1 MATNNEE
8 MVLRLGMDSSGM
20 TRGTQKALDE
30 QKKAAADYTSFWKK
44 AITDRENAEI
54 AADVRAA
61 SRANRASQLRRER
74 AQRDAEQL
82 AAINA
87 EIAAG
92 SGGYGSGFGAAGKG
106 GKNAAIRTGIAGTA
120 GAAATSAATGG
131 GFKEIGLFTGGLA
144 FGKIVEKIFEKGLL
158 GINFSKFG
166 RAVSRLVGGIEA
178 SATALI
184 TGIPIIGAGIAGI
197 MLNLSMRRQLG
208 EMAGGYGTIEGSKG
222 TQKLIADRLL
232 DKINELEKEKN
243 ISQQQASAMRGALA
257 AGGLTGI
264 KSVQRDIAKYLPQGF
279 ETKIINPEE
288 TAKKQKES
296 YEERAQAAMSQL
308 DKMQEKEHTQAEF
321 EKDRIYR
328 QNALIN
334 LQNRMKNMDKESIE
348 YAKLQAIQADY
359 LLQIEIDKTKEKE
372 KQNQKDD
379 AQAKLADLKS
389 QKANLHK
396 SDYMPTPDQIRK
408 SRKFG
413 GIQRD
418 IDFLTGQATNALL
431 EGNQDLAEQ
440 ARAQIEGYDVPV
452 TPWQEAQNKAQEDLN
467 KKMGFHHDIPFKRHV
482 EGLKETL
489 ANAGLTPQDMSISNI
504 DRNIS
509 DLLKKASI
517 DGIKLSDK

>member
-8 MVLRLGMDSSGM
+8 MILRLGMDSSGM

-30 QKKAAADYTSFWKK
+30 QKKAAIDYASFWKK
-44 AITDRENAEI
+44 AITEKENAEI
-54 AADVRAA
+54 AADVRSA

-74 AQRDAEQL
+74 AQREAQQL
-82 AAINA
+82 AATNA

-92 SGGYGSGFGAAGKG
+92 SGGYGSGFGST
-106 GKNAAIRTGIAGTA
+106 GKNASIRSGISGAAGT
-120 GAAATSAATGG
+120 AATSAAMGG
-131 GFKEIGLFTGGLA
+131 SLKEIGLFTGGMAL
-144 FGKIVEKIFEKGLL
+144 GKIVTKVFDKGLS

-178 SATALI
+178 SATALF
-184 TGIPIIGAGIAGI
+184 TGLPIIGAGFAAI
-197 MLNLSMRRQLG
+197 MLNLSMRKQLG

-232 DKINELEKEKN
+232 DKVDELEKEKN

-257 AGGLTGI
+257 SGGLSGI

-288 TAKKQKES
+288 TAQKQKEGYS
-296 YEERAQAAMSQL
+296 ERAQSAMSQL
-308 DKMQEKEHTQAEF
+308 DKLQEKEHTQEEF

-334 LQNRMKNMDKESIE
+334 LQNRMINLDKESVE

-359 LLQIEIDKTKEKE
+359 LLQIEVDKTKEKE
-372 KQNQKDD
+372 KQKQKDETQKNLD
-379 AQAKLADLKS
+379 NLKS
-389 QKANLHK
+389 QKSNLHK
-396 SDYMPTPDQIRK
+396 SDYMPTTDQIRK
-408 SRKFG
+408 SRRFG

-418 IDFLTGQATNALL
+418 IDVLTGQATGALL
-431 EGNQDLAEQ
+431 EGNQELSGQ
-440 ARAQIEGYDVPV
+440 IQKQIEGYDIPL
-452 TPWQEAQNKAQEDLN
+452 TPWQEAQNKAQEDFN

-489 ANAGLTPQDMSISNI
+489 AKAGLTPTDMSISNI

-509 DLLKKASI
+509 DLLKKAAI

>member
-30 QKKAAADYTSFWKK
+30 QKKAALEYTSFWKK
-44 AITDRENAEI
+44 AISDKEDAEI

-74 AQRDAEQL
+74 AQREAQQL
-82 AAINA
+82 AEINA

-92 SGGYGSGFGAAGKG
+92 SGGYGSGFGAASGRKG
-106 GKNAAIRTGIAGTA
+106 RAGQSGA
-120 GAAATSAATGG
+120 VQGASQAAAFSATSGDGLG
-131 GFKEIGLFTGGLA
+131 GFVSFVKFAVAAKAIESVF
-144 FGKIVEKIFEKGLL
+144 VKGIESL
-158 GINFSKFG
+158 KFG
-166 RAVSRLVGGIEA
+166 LVAKSLARLVGGFG
-178 SATALI
+178 SFATTLA
-184 TGIPIIGAGIAGI
+184 TGIPIIGTGIAAILHG
-197 MLNLSMRRQLG
+197 LSMRRELA

-232 DKINELEKEKN
+232 DKINELEKQKN
-243 ISQQQASAMRGALA
+243 MSQEQAAAMRGALA
-257 AGGLTGI
+257 TGGLSGV
-264 KSVQRDIAKYLPQGF
+264 KSVQRDLAKYLPQGF
-279 ETKIINPEE
+279 ETNIVNPEE
-288 TAKKQKES
+288 TAKKQKEGYS
-296 YEERAQAAMSQL
+296 ERAQSAMSQL

-334 LQNRMKNMDKESIE
+334 LQKQMQNMDKQSVE

-372 KQNQKDD
+372 KQKQKDD
-379 AQAKLADLKS
+379 AQTKFDDLKS
-389 QKANLHK
+389 QKSNLHK

-431 EGNQDLAEQ
+431 EGNQGLADQ
-440 ARAQIEGYDVPV
+440 AKAQIEGYDVPL

-467 KKMGFHHDIPFKRHV
+467 KKMGFHHDIPFKRHI

-489 ANAGLTPQDMSISNI
+489 ANAGLTPQDMSLSSI

-509 DLLKKASI
+509 DLLKKASV